1 MVKFICYLCK
11 IIQKVNFYFGYLYYK
26 YSYRKIDKTGKI
38 HNISNLIK
46 KQFGDKD
53 YYLSPVFSTL
63 AYNNSYRIPLFL
75 PNLKT
80 KSIIKNAK
88 YNAGEKIKFYTN
100 SKDLVLEILYEKK
113 AILNNMN
120 EKAACGIV
128 IIVSFEGKSNK
139 YILFSNKKNNMR
151 ITKKIN
157 LENEE
162 KRTLVTIYLPSY
174 ACINRIIFG
183 FQKESY
189 IEKYQYNKKPI
200 IFYGSSITQGCASE
214 DVSLNYVNIIGDYY
228 DIPILNYGFSESA
241 KGEESVIQYIARKP
255 ASIFVIEFDHN
266 ASVEELRSSHLS
278 VYKGIR
284 SIQEDVPLIFISRFS
299 GGISISKEEEDERI
313 NIILN
318 TLTYANKKNDNK
330 IAFLCGKNKV
340 KKEEISEYFVD
351 DRHPNTKG
359 MKLIAM
365 EIEKIISKE
374 GFYDKDCIEK
384 SSI

>member
-26 YSYRKIDKTGKI
+26 YSYRKIDKNGKI

-157 LENEE
+157 YFWIS
-162 KRTLVTIYLPSY
+162 KRELY
-174 ACINRIIFG
+174 
-183 FQKESY
+183 
-189 IEKYQYNKKPI
+189 
-200 IFYGSSITQGCASE
+200 
-214 DVSLNYVNIIGDYY
+214 
-228 DIPILNYGFSESA
+228 
-241 KGEESVIQYIARKP
+241 RK
-255 ASIFVIEFDHN
+255 
-266 ASVEELRSSHLS
+266 
-278 VYKGIR
+278 
-284 SIQEDVPLIFISRFS
+284 
-299 GGISISKEEEDERI
+299 ISI
-313 NIILN
+313 
-318 TLTYANKKNDNK
+318 
-330 IAFLCGKNKV
+330 
-340 KKEEISEYFVD
+340 
-351 DRHPNTKG
+351 
-359 MKLIAM
+359 
-365 EIEKIISKE
+365 
-374 GFYDKDCIEK
+374 
-384 SSI
+384 